1 MSVKMYIENK
11 GDEELELFRIQ
22 MAAPLHIKL
31 IIRSNNLILTF
42 FLVLDISLLQSLFK
56 LVEDISKQQV

>member
-11 GDEELELFRIQ
+11 GDEELKLFRIQ
-22 MAAPLHIKL
+22 MAAPLNIKL
-31 IIRSNNLILTF
+31 IIRRNHLILTF

-56 LVEDISKQQV
+56 LVEDISKQ